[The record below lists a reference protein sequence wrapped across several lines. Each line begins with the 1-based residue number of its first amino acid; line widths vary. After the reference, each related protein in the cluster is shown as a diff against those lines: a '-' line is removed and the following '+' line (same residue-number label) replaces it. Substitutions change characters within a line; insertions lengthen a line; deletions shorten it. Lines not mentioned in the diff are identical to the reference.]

1 MTATT
6 SFPQVTFMAWN
17 PDDIITLSVMASAKV
32 PNPSG

>member
-1 MTATT
+1 MILLYLV
-6 SFPQVTFMAWN
+6 SWN